1 MGFGKSFKKAVKKV
15 GHAAGKAVK
24 KTAKTVGNA
33 ITGGAMNKAKA
44 AKEKAKKE
52 QAALV
57 RRNNQIRDN
66 AAQAQ
71 RAENQ
76 NFADMSGTERGDTA
90 ALYETNIT
98 GTGGDGAP
106 AEFKKKRL
114 LGA

>member
-1 MGFGKSFKKAVKKV
+1 MGFLKKAVKK
-15 GHAAGKAVK
+15 ATKAVK

-33 ITGGAMNKAKA
+33 ITGGALNKAKA

-57 RRNNQIRDN
+57 RRNNQMREG

-76 NFADMSGTERGDTA
+76 NFADVSDTERGDTS

-98 GTGGDGAP
+98 GAGGDGAP
-106 AEFKKKRL
+106 AELKKKRL

>member
-1 MGFGKSFKKAVKKV
+1 MGLGKSIKKAVKKV
-15 GHAAGKAVK
+15 TKSVSK
-24 KTAKTVGNA
+24 VAKTVGNA
-33 ITGGAMNKAKA
+33 VTGGALNKAKA

-57 RRNNQIRDN
+57 RRNNQLRDN

-76 NFADMSGTERGDTA
+76 NFADISGTERGDTS

-106 AEFKKKRL
+106 IELKKKRL
-114 LGA
+114 LGT